1 MGGSIVL
8 VGFMGAGKTTVGRA
22 LAERLRFRFYDTDE
36 MVVKKAEMSIAQIF
50 RKEGEE
56 KFRDREHRAV
66 RHACSRPSRV
76 IACGGG
82 AVLQLRNYELLRAA
96 GPIVYLRAP
105 AELLRARVGRG
116 AGRPLLKTPGAF
128 EKLLRERSPAYE
140 RAADVIVDV
149 TEDATP
155 EMLAERIVERLT

>member
-8 VGFMGAGKTTVGRA
+8 VGFMGAGKSTVGRA
-22 LAERLRFRFYDTDE
+22 LAERLCFRFYDTDE

-105 AELLRARVGRG
+105 AEVLRARVGKG
-116 AGRPLLKTPGAF
+116 TGRPLLKTPGAF
-128 EKLLRERSPAYE
+128 ERLLRERAPGYE
-140 RAADVIVDV
+140 RACDITVDV
-149 TEDATP
+149 SADLTP
-155 EMLAERIVERLT
+155 EAVAELIVERLT